1 MVSFLRKE
9 MFVRQVLAD
18 VQCLQQHGGMS
29 DRDKDSRCLALS
41 LQNCSQHYLLLENSY
56 IVAVIY
62 DFRKHVHISLFD
74 ATSREMPQTGGGT
87 LYGGSLLWMAMAM
100 ITVSSTLVFYNSR

>member
-1 MVSFLRKE
+1 

-62 DFRKHVHISLFD
+62 DFR
-74 ATSREMPQTGGGT
+74 
-87 LYGGSLLWMAMAM
+87 
-100 ITVSSTLVFYNSR
+100 